1 MSINRYLT
9 PADGTPAL
17 RDYRHAARI
26 FIDDNYRLSPKY
38 GFLFYVEFVFNP
50 DISLVS
56 NQSRQELGMIVKSC
70 SLPKFSIDTKVH
82 NAYNR
87 KNIVQNKINYDP
99 VSITFHDDQ
108 ADNVKNFWYD
118 YYSFF
123 FRDPDY
129 AESTY
134 NAAHKYQSRSSFD
147 WGYTPRPTV
156 NNGVQ
161 PYQYIQSI
169 KIYSLYQKNFSEYQ
183 LINPTITSFKHGDH
197 QNGDSNLLENQMTVQ
212 FETVKYLTGYTTSN
226 TVGGYVDLHYDN
238 TASPIAPADG
248 VNLVDNG
255 MGGYS
260 TAPDTVTDMA
270 SSTVLVKGDVG
281 IALTPLN
288 TGINSIGSAFATSFA
303 SATSFAA
310 SGAGTNYGGFTIP
323 TLGSLTQGVTNG
335 AILAQQAKASAVNLA
350 GTIANNAANGVIGG
364 LTAGLGENGGAIVN
378 LVAAAIQN
386 PQALF
391 ATATNMAAAYAM
403 QEVGAK
409 ISSLAQGGIDTASGW
424 IKDQV
429 GGLTTDVTKAFSDNF
444 GGLNNLVANPFGG
457 TEFGQGDV
465 AQFNPDG
472 TVDTSVFYST
482 PTDQTEAFNGFD
494 LSSSSEII

>member
-9 PADGTPAL
+9 PADGTTV

-26 FIDDNYRLSPKY
+26 FVDDNFRLSPKY

-56 NQSRQELGMIVKSC
+56 NDSRRELGMIVKTC
-70 SLPKFSIDTKVH
+70 SLPKFSIDTKTH

-99 VSITFHDDQ
+99 ISITFHDDQ
-108 ADNVKNFWYD
+108 ADNVRNFWYD

-129 AESTY
+129 ADATY

-156 NNGVQ
+156 NSGVQ

-169 KIYSLYQKNFSEYQ
+169 KIYSLFQKNFSEYQ
-183 LINPTITSFKHGDH
+183 LINPTITSFRHGDH
-197 QNGDSNLLENQMTVQ
+197 ANGESNLLEHQMTVQ

-226 TVGGYVDLHYDN
+226 TAGGYVDLHYD
-238 TASPIAPADG
+238 TAASPIAPADG
-248 VNLVDNG
+248 TDLVDNG

-260 TAPDTVTDMA
+260 NAPQTVTDMA
-270 SSTVLVKGDVG
+270 SSTILVKGDIG
-281 IALTPLN
+281 ISLAPIN
-288 TGINSIGSAFATSFA
+288 TNIGSSFSSAFA

-310 SGAGTNYGGFTIP
+310 SGAGTNYGGFVVP
-323 TLGSLTQGVTNG
+323 TLGSLTQGVTSS
-335 AILAQQAKASAVNLA
+335 AILAQQARASAVGLA

-364 LTAGLGENGGAIVN
+364 LTAGLGQNGGAIVN

-386 PQALF
+386 PQALV

-403 QEVGAK
+403 QEVGSK
-409 ISSLAQGGIDTASGW
+409 VSSLAQGGIDELSGW
-424 IKDQV
+424 IKTGV
-429 GGLTTDVTKAFSDNF
+429 GELTTDIANAWSDLINPVE
-444 GGLNNLVANPFGG
+444 LNADILASYGTDVDVSWFG
-457 TEFGQGDV
+457 TE
-465 AQFNPDG
+465 
-472 TVDTSVFYST
+472 S
-482 PTDQTEAFNGFD
+482 FD
-494 LSSSSEII
+494 

>member
-50 DISLVS
+50 DISAVS
-56 NQSRQELGMIVKSC
+56 NNSRQELGMIVKSC

-87 KNIVQNKINYDP
+87 KNIVTNKINYDP

-129 AESTY
+129 ADSTY

-156 NNGVQ
+156 NSGSIQ

-197 QNGDSNLLENQMTVQ
+197 QNGDNNLLENQMTVQ
-212 FETVKYLTGYTTSN
+212 FETVKYLTGYTTAN
-226 TVGGYVDLHYDN
+226 TVGKFVDLHYDN
-238 TASPIAPADG
+238 TPSPIAPADG

-260 TAPDTVTDMA
+260 TAPETVTDMA

-281 IALTPLN
+281 LALTPIN
-288 TGINSIGSAFATSFA
+288 TNIGSAFATSFA

-310 SGAGTNYGGFTIP
+310 AGAGGTGSNFGGFTIP

-350 GTIANNAANGVIGG
+350 GQIANNAANGVIGG

-378 LVAAAIQN
+378 IVAAAIQN
-386 PQALF
+386 PQALL

-403 QEVGAK
+403 QEVGNRLG
-409 ISSLAQGGIDTASGW
+409 SLAQGGIDKLSGL
-424 IKDQV
+424 IKDEV
-429 GGLTTDVTKAFSDNF
+429 GELRTTVTGAFGD
-444 GGLNNLVANPFGG
+444 FGG
-457 TEFGQGDV
+457 TLQGLQTSLDFGTSGTTLFDGVSNGGILGDGAV
-465 AQFNPDG
+465 PAAATWEDAFGGVPDLPDG
-472 TVDTSVFYST
+472 Y
-482 PTDQTEAFNGFD
+482 
-494 LSSSSEII
+494 

>member
-9 PADGTPAL
+9 PADGTPVL

-26 FIDDNYRLSPKY
+26 FTDDNFRLSPKY

-56 NQSRQELGMIVKSC
+56 NNSRKELGMIVKSC
-70 SLPKFSIDTKVH
+70 SLPKFSIDTKIH

-129 AESTY
+129 ADSTY

-156 NNGVQ
+156 GSGVQ

-197 QNGDSNLLENQMTVQ
+197 QNGDNNLLENQMTVQ

-238 TASPIAPADG
+238 TPSPIAPADG
-248 VNLVDNG
+248 VDLVDNG
-255 MGGYS
+255 MGGVS
-260 TAPDTVTDMA
+260 RAPDTVTDMA
-270 SSTVLVKGDVG
+270 SATVLVKGDIGVT
-281 IALTPLN
+281 LTP
-288 TGINSIGSAFATSFA
+288 INNNIGSAFATSFA

-310 SGAGTNYGGFTIP
+310 SGAGTNYGGFVIP
-323 TLGSLTQGVTNG
+323 TLGSLTQGLTNG
-335 AILAQQAKASAVNLA
+335 TILAQQAQASAVNLA
-350 GTIANNAANGVIGG
+350 GTVANNAANGVIGG
-364 LTAGLGENGGAIVN
+364 LTAGLGQNGGAIVN

-386 PQALF
+386 PQALV

-403 QEVGAK
+403 QEVGSK
-409 ISSLAQGGIDTASGW
+409 ITSLAQGGIDEVSGW
-424 IKDQV
+424 IKTEV
-429 GGLTTDVTKAFSDNF
+429 GELSTSFADAF
-444 GGLNNLVANPFGG
+444 
-457 TEFGQGDV
+457 GDLQNSLQNQ
-465 AQFNPDG
+465 AADIFSQFNVASLADVSANQFADG
-472 TVDTSVFYST
+472 VDTSWFST
-482 PTDQTEAFNGFD
+482 DSFD
-494 LSSSSEII
+494 

>member
-26 FIDDNYRLSPKY
+26 FTDDNFRLSPKY

-56 NQSRQELGMIVKSC
+56 NDSRKELGMIVKSC
-70 SLPKFSIDTKVH
+70 SLPKFSIDTKTH

-87 KNIVQNKINYDP
+87 KNIVTNKIAYDP

-108 ADNVKNFWYD
+108 SDTVKNFWYD

-156 NNGVQ
+156 GSGVQ

-183 LINPTITSFKHGDH
+183 LINPTITSFRHGDH
-197 QNGDSNLLENQMTVQ
+197 ANGDSNILENQMTVQ

-238 TASPIAPADG
+238 TPSPIAPADG
-248 VNLVDNG
+248 VGLVDNG

-260 TAPDTVTDMA
+260 NAPDTVTDMA

-281 IALTPLN
+281 IALTPIN
-288 TGINSIGSAFATSFA
+288 NGINSIGSAFATSFA
-303 SATSFAA
+303 SATNFAA
-310 SGAGTNYGGFTIP
+310 SGVGGTGSNFGGFTIP
-323 TLGSLTQGVTNG
+323 TLGGLTQGITNG
-335 AILAQQAKASAVNLA
+335 AILAQQAQATAVNLA
-350 GTIANNAANGVIGG
+350 GSLANNAANGVIGG

-378 LVAAAIQN
+378 IVAAAIQN
-386 PQALF
+386 PKALV

-403 QEVGAK
+403 QEVSGK
-409 ISSLAQGGIDTASGW
+409 VTSLVQGGIDEASGW

-429 GGLTTDVTKAFSDNF
+429 GELRTTLATSFGDNLQGLQTSLSFGSSGTTLFDGISN
-444 GGLNNLVANPFGG
+444 GGIADGSAAPAAATFESAFGG
-457 TEFGQGDV
+457 TPDL
-465 AQFNPDG
+465 PDG
-472 TVDTSVFYST
+472 Y
-482 PTDQTEAFNGFD
+482 
-494 LSSSSEII
+494 

>member
-56 NQSRQELGMIVKSC
+56 NDSRRELGMIVKSC

-87 KNIVQNKINYDP
+87 KNIVTNKINYDP

-129 AESTY
+129 ADSTY

-156 NNGVQ
+156 NSGVQ

-197 QNGDSNLLENQMTVQ
+197 QNGDNNLLEHQMTVQ
-212 FETVKYLTGYTTSN
+212 FETVKYLTGYTTNN
-226 TVGGYVDLHYDN
+226 TAGGFVDLHYDN

-260 TAPDTVTDMA
+260 IAPDTVTDMA
-270 SSTVLVKGDVG
+270 SSTVLVKSDVG
-281 IALTPLN
+281 IALTPIN
-288 TGINSIGSAFATSFA
+288 TGINSIGSAFGTAFS

-310 SGAGTNYGGFTIP
+310 AGAGSSYGGFTIP

-350 GTIANNAANGVIGG
+350 GSIANNAANGVIGG
-364 LTAGLGENGGAIVN
+364 LTAGLGQNGGAIVN

-386 PQALF
+386 PQALM

-409 ISSLAQGGIDTASGW
+409 ISSLAQGGIDQVSGW
-424 IKDQV
+424 IKDNV
-429 GGLTTDVTKAFSDNF
+429 GELKTTVTGAFGDSNL
-444 GGLNNLVANPFGG
+444 LNNPFGG
-457 TEFGQGDV
+457 TVFGQGDV
-465 AQFNPDG
+465 AQFNADG
-472 TVDTSVFYST
+472 TVDLSQFGQTSSYTGDIGSFSVDS
-482 PTDQTEAFNGFD
+482 NGVGSF
-494 LSSSSEII
+494 